1 MKQLP
6 QDIKIAQCDC
16 GYEFLAM
23 SILTRKYRSFGIIN
37 DRDYQ
42 RFVKFEVRVAEASEP
57 AGKLRAIAKSSK
69 YIGSVLECPD
79 CGRLLV
85 NMPGEDR
92 SVYTL
97 SRESNAGERR

>member
-16 GYEFLAM
+16 GYEFVAM
-23 SILTRKYRSFGIIN
+23 SIRTRKYRSFGIID

-42 RFVKFEVRVAEASEP
+42 RFIKLEVRVAEASQP
-57 AGKLRAIAKSSK
+57 AGKLRAISKASK
-69 YIGSVLECPD
+69 YIGSVLVCPD

-92 SVYTL
+92 KVYTL